1 MKISGLSLCAQLA
14 LLALASATDT
24 QVCLHPR
31 HACRAASALRESP
44 YQILRDVR
52 RGLDSIVSTSFSQ
65 GTQNVVDKLN
75 PIQQID
81 NLCEC
86 RFPHTGPELPS
97 SAFTSQALP
106 VISFLYSQGCF
117 QPPL

>member
-1 MKISGLSLCAQLA
+1 MRG
-14 LLALASATDT
+14 
-24 QVCLHPR
+24 
-31 HACRAASALRESP
+31 
-44 YQILRDVR
+44 VR
-52 RGLDSIVSTSFSQ
+52 RGLDSIVSTSFWQ

-86 RFPHTGPELPS
+86 RFPHTGPEIPS

-106 VISFLYSQGCF
+106 VITSFYNKL
-117 QPPL
+117 